1 MKNIKSSK
9 KFIKIVAMVFVC
21 FMILNVA
28 LSGINTVPK
37 EYRNIPVSFL
47 TPDLDWCSRP
57 SDVILKY
64 GLPQEISG
72 MNSETG
78 SINYRFEFDY
88 EDEKI
93 EFIAFT
99 RYFPNGRLNSYNFYI
114 DCKTPEEAERFFEEC
129 HNNMMELYRGEQ
141 NFKFRGTG
149 EFEDYIDKDGEP
161 CSYTISSNDNGEEQI
176 YIIDDATF
184 DEIPLE
190 EAENIEIREGR
201 INDYIIWSGAIGVNF
216 EMRYTKNDPVVFISS
231 HFQY

>member
-1 MKNIKSSK
+1 MKNIKVSK
-9 KFIKIVAMVFVC
+9 KFIKIVAIVFVF

-57 SDVILKY
+57 SDVILRY

-78 SINYRFEFDY
+78 SINYQFEFDY
-88 EDEKI
+88 EGKKI

-99 RYFPNGRLNSYNFYI
+99 RYFPNGRLYNCNFYI
-114 DCKTPEEAERFFEEC
+114 DCKTPEEAEKFFNES
-129 HNNMMELYRGEQ
+129 HKKMLELYG
-141 NFKFRGTG
+141 
-149 EFEDYIDKDGEP
+149 D
-161 CSYTISSNDNGEEQI
+161 EEMF
-176 YIIDDATF
+176 TF
-184 DEIPLE
+184 DDYEPLDLDE
-190 EAENIEIREGR
+190 TDDTKNSCGKEYSIRG
-201 INDYIIWSGAIGVNF
+201 GAIGVHF
-216 EMRYTKNDPVVFISS
+216 YITYTENDPIVFVKS